1 MGSAARVCEG
11 GAKTIFKNLIFGAF
25 YKTQLV
31 IIMKKTK
38 QTIKKFPILV
48 FATAINIFS
57 FIHLA
62 KAEQCDGTDSTILCN
77 PLKTASFTSLMESLS
92 QLAVQIGIPIAALFI
107 IYSGLKLVMARG
119 NEESIKSA
127 KTGLLWAIIG
137 SGILIGAWTIMKIL
151 QSTVESL

>member
-1 MGSAARVCEG
+1 
-11 GAKTIFKNLIFGAF
+11 
-25 YKTQLV
+25 
-31 IIMKKTK
+31 MKKIN
-38 QTIKKFPILV
+38 QTIKNFSIYF
-48 FATAINIFS
+48 FAAAVNVIS

-62 KAEQCDGTDSTILCN
+62 KAQQCDENDSTILCN
-77 PLKTASFTSLMESLS
+77 PLEAEDFTSLMESIS
-92 QLAVQIGIPIAALFI
+92 QLAVKIGIPIAALFI

-119 NEESIKSA
+119 NEESIKKA

>member
-1 MGSAARVCEG
+1 
-11 GAKTIFKNLIFGAF
+11 
-25 YKTQLV
+25 
-31 IIMKKTK
+31 MKKFKTK
-38 QTIKKFPILV
+38 IKKISAQV
-48 FATAINIFS
+48 FVSALSVFS

-62 KAEQCDGTDSTILCN
+62 KAEPCGGTNSTILCN
-77 PLKTASFTSLMESLS
+77 PLKTDSFISLMENVS

-119 NEESIKSA
+119 NEEDIKKA

-151 QSTVESL
+151 QSTVESLG

>member
-1 MGSAARVCEG
+1 MARKDLDVN
-11 GAKTIFKNLIFGAF
+11 K
-25 YKTQLV
+25 
-31 IIMKKTK
+31 MKKINK
-38 QTIKKFPILV
+38 IIKKFPMLAFALAANIL
-48 FATAINIFS
+48 S

-77 PLKTASFTSLMESLS
+77 PLEAKDFTSLMESIS

-119 NEESIKSA
+119 NEKSIEDA
-127 KTGLLWAIIG
+127 KKGLLWAIIG

>member
-1 MGSAARVCEG
+1 
-11 GAKTIFKNLIFGAF
+11 
-25 YKTQLV
+25 
-31 IIMKKTK
+31 MKKYNK
-38 QTIKKFPILV
+38 IIKIFSIHFFIV
-48 FATAINIFS
+48 AIYIFS

-77 PLKTASFTSLMESLS
+77 PLKTSSFTSLMESLS
-92 QLAVQIGIPIAALFI
+92 ELAVQIGIPIAALFI

-119 NEESIKSA
+119 NEKSIEDA
-127 KTGLLWAIIG
+127 KKGLLWAIIG

>member
-1 MGSAARVCEG
+1 M
-11 GAKTIFKNLIFGAF
+11 LAF
-25 YKTQLV
+25 ALAV
-31 IIMKKTK
+31 
-38 QTIKKFPILV
+38 
-48 FATAINIFS
+48 NIFS

-62 KAEQCDGTDSTILCN
+62 KAEPCGGTDSPILCN
-77 PLKTASFTSLMESLS
+77 PLKTGSFTALMESIS

-119 NEESIKSA
+119 NEESIKKA
-127 KTGLLWAIIG
+127 KTGLTWAIIG